1 VADRDGAV
9 TSLVAGGA
17 GFVGSHLCEKL
28 LARGDRVIAVDNAA
42 TGPLGNIEGLL
53 RHPRFRLV
61 VHDITQHTWVDDGLD
76 HVLHLA
82 SPASPRD
89 YLELPV
95 ETMMAGSRGTHNL
108 LALARA
114 KGARF
119 LFASSSEVYG
129 DPKENPQCED
139 YWGNVD
145 PIGVRAVYDEAKR
158 FSEALVME
166 YHRTHGLDTR
176 IVRIFNTYGPRMR
189 ADDGRVL
196 PNFCCQAL
204 LGEDVTIYG
213 DGMHTRSFCYIDD
226 VVDGVLLLL
235 DSEETRPVN
244 IGNPVEVTM
253 NELAR
258 EVVEIAGSSSRIVH
272 VPLPHHE
279 PRVRRPDIT
288 RAREVLGWEPHID
301 RRDGIERTLESFR
314 EPLHI

>member
-1 VADRDGAV
+1 VATA
-9 TSLVAGGA
+9 LVAGGA
-17 GFVGSHLCEKL
+17 GFVGSHLCEAL
-28 LARGDRVIAVDNAA
+28 LERGDRVIAVDNTA
-42 TGPLGNIEGLL
+42 TGRLHNLEGL
-53 RHPRFRLV
+53 RDDPRFRLV
-61 VHDITQHTWVDDGLD
+61 VHDITEHIQVDEDLD

-82 SPASPRD
+82 TPASPRD

-108 LALARA
+108 LGLARA

-119 LFASSSEVYG
+119 LLASTSEIYG
-129 DPKENPQCED
+129 DPKENPQNED

-145 PIGVRAVYDEAKR
+145 TIGVRAVYDEAKR
-158 FSEALVME
+158 FSEALVMA
-166 YHRTHGLDTR
+166 YHRYKGLDIR

-204 LGEDVTIYG
+204 RGEDVTIYG
-213 DGMHTRSFCYIDD
+213 DGLQTRSFCYIDD
-226 VVDGVLLLL
+226 LAAGVLRLL
-235 DSEETRPVN
+235 DSDETRPVN

-253 NELAR
+253 KDLAR
-258 EVVEIAGSSSRIVH
+258 EVVEIANSPSRIVH

-288 RAREVLGWEPHID
+288 RAREVLRWEPRID
-301 RRDGIERTLESFR
+301 RRQGIERTLVYFR
-314 EPLHI
+314 ERLGMSAS